1 LAILLP
7 GRFLAF
13 QEKTTKS
20 LGIPAAADNNSVN
33 VVFRAFWMSLVL
45 VLVSAL
51 VGAVLGVFFGLVIG
65 TVSSRIISWLQIA
78 GASVLLWGTLFVR
91 GWEIQ
96 TFKGQTLIERVN
108 RWIYRALYCVG
119 TAVLVSSLTWT
130 QV

>member
-1 LAILLP
+1 M
-7 GRFLAF
+7 
-13 QEKTTKS
+13 TKS

-33 VVFRAFWMSLVL
+33 VVSRAFWMSLVL

-51 VGAVLGVFFGLVIG
+51 IGAAAGMVCGRVLGAA
-65 TVSSRIISWLQIA
+65 SPRAISWLQIV
-78 GASVLLWGTLFVR
+78 GASMLLWGTLFVR

-96 TFKGQTLIERVN
+96 TYKGQTLVERVN

-119 TAVLVSSLTWT
+119 TAMLVSSLTWP